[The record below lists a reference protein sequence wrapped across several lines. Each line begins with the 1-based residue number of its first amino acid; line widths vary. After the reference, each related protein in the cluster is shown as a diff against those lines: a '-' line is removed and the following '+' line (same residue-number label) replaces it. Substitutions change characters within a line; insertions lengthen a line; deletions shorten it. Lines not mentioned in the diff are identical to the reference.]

1 MQVTQSTAPL
11 VQAQRNYFQSG
22 VTHAYGFRQTQLK
35 ALGAAIQ
42 EQQGAIQQA
51 LAQDLGKSVFEAVLT
66 ETTNSISEINH
77 TLKHLKAWMAPQ
89 RVRTSVVQF
98 PAQGEIWSEPLGVVL
113 NISPWNYPFQLAMGP
128 LIGAIAA
135 GNCTI
140 LKPSEL
146 APHTSGV
153 IAELIAK
160 TFPPEYITVVEGDKT
175 ITQDLLKNRFD
186 HIFFT
191 GSTAI
196 GRLIMAAAAPHLT
209 PVTLELGG
217 KSPCIV
223 GPDAPVELT
232 ARRIAWGKFING
244 GQTCIAP
251 DYVLVP
257 PALKAPLLGQLRHW
271 IGEFYGK
278 NPADSPDYGRIIN
291 EHHWQRLRDLV
302 DPAQV
307 VIGGDGD
314 IEARYFAPTVLDGVG
329 WDDPVMEAEIFGP
342 ILPILTYGEMGEAI
356 AAINA
361 RPKPLALYLFTNDPN
376 LQNQVLSQTS
386 SGGVCINDTIMQ
398 LGAPSMPFGGVGE
411 SGMGAYH
418 GKFSFDTFSHRK
430 SVLKRKFWLDLDL
443 RYPPYHDKLKWLK
456 WLP

>member
-1 MQVTQSTAPL
+1 MLATQTTAAL
-11 VQAQRNYFQSG
+11 VQAQRDYFQTG
-22 VTHAYGFRQTQLK
+22 QTRPYGFRRQQL
-35 ALGAAIQ
+35 
-42 EQQGAIQQA
+42 QA
-51 LAQDLGKSVFEAVLT
+51 LATAIQGAQPEIKRALAADLGKSEFEAALT
-66 ETTNSISEINH
+66 EISGALSEIKY
-77 TLKHLKAWMAPQ
+77 TLKHLKGWMAPQ
-89 RVRTSVVQF
+89 RAATSIVQF
-98 PAQGEIWSEPLGVVL
+98 PAQGEIWAEPLGVVL

-135 GNCTI
+135 GNCMI

-146 APHTSGV
+146 SPHTARV
-153 IAELIAK
+153 IADLIAQ
-160 TFPPEYITVVEGDKT
+160 TFPPAYITVVEGDKT

-191 GSTAI
+191 GGTAI

-223 GPDAPVELT
+223 APDAPLELT
-232 ARRIAWGKFING
+232 ARRIAWGKFINA

-271 IGEFYGK
+271 IREFYGE
-278 NPADSPDYGRIIN
+278 NPADSPDYGRIIS
-291 EHHWQRLRDLV
+291 EHHWQRLRDLI

-307 VIGGDGD
+307 AMGGEGD
-314 IEARYFAPTVLDGVG
+314 DCQRYLAPTVLDGVG
-329 WDDPVMEAEIFGP
+329 WDDPVMADEIFGP
-342 ILPILTYGEMGEAI
+342 VLPILTYEGMDEAI

-361 RPKPLALYLFTNDPN
+361 RPKPLALYLFSNDKE

-386 SGGVCINDTIMQ
+386 SGGVCINDTIMH

-418 GKFSFDTFSHRK
+418 GKFTFDTFSHRK

-443 RYPPYHDKLKWLK
+443 RYPPYKDKLKWLK
-456 WLP
+456 WLS

>member
-1 MQVTQSTAPL
+1 MLATQSTATL
-11 VQAQRNYFQSG
+11 VQAQRDYFQTG
-22 VTHAYGFRQTQLK
+22 QTRPYEFRRQQLQ
-35 ALGAAIQ
+35 ALAAAIQ
-42 EQQGAIQQA
+42 GAEVPIQQA
-51 LAQDLGKSVFEAVLT
+51 LAADLGKSVFEATLT
-66 ETTNSISEINH
+66 EISGALSEIQH
-77 TLKHLKAWMAPQ
+77 TLKHFKAWMAPQ
-89 RVRTSVVQF
+89 RVRTSLVQF
-98 PAQGEIWSEPLGVVL
+98 PAQGEIWAEPLGVVL

-135 GNCTI
+135 GNCMI

-146 APHTSGV
+146 SPHTSGV

-191 GSTAI
+191 GGTAI

-232 ARRIAWGKFING
+232 ARRIAWGKFINA

-257 PALKAPLLGQLRHW
+257 PELKAPLLGQLRHW
-271 IGEFYGK
+271 IREFYGE

-291 EHHWQRLRDLV
+291 EHHWQRLRDLI

-307 VIGGDGD
+307 TVGGEGD
-314 IEARYFAPTVLDGVG
+314 CASRYLAPTVLDGVG

-342 ILPILTYGEMGEAI
+342 ILPILTYGEMEEAI

-361 RPKPLALYLFTNDPN
+361 RPKPLALYLFSNDKD

-386 SGGVCINDTIMQ
+386 SGGVCINDTIMH

-418 GKFSFDTFSHRK
+418 GKFTFDTFSHRK

-443 RYPPYHDKLKWLK
+443 RYPPYQDKLKWLK